1 MRLGLMIGYSGR
13 NMGSSIAQMTD
24 TEKMGMD
31 DNNGLPIAK
40 VQEAERLGYDSVW
53 TAEAWGS
60 DAVTPLAWIGAHTKK
75 IKLGTSIMQIPGRSP
90 ANTAMTA
97 MTLDELSGGRML
109 LGLGTSGPRVVEG
122 WHGQPFSKALTW
134 MREYV
139 TIVRTIIERE
149 EALEFEGTRY
159 QIPYKGPGST
169 GQGKKLKS
177 ILHGRPDIPIYVGAL
192 APKAQAQAGEIAD
205 GLLLTCYNPYAPDY
219 VVDNLKEGFQKSAKP
234 KDFNNFDVA
243 VTVPVV
249 IADDIEAA
257 MAPLKQQLGFYIG
270 GMGSRKKNFYKDF
283 LSASGFEAECQQIQ
297 DLWFDSSREEA
308 IAAVPDEMVDQL
320 YLVGPKDR
328 IRDRLQIWKESAV
341 GTLILGSHDVHTMR
355 VLAELMDS

>member
-1 MRLGLMIGYSGR
+1 MIGYSGR
-13 NMGSSIAQMTD
+13 EMGSSIAQMTD
-24 TEKMGMD
+24 TEKLGMD

-40 VQEAERLGYDSVW
+40 IQEAERLGYDSVW

-60 DAVTPLAWIGAHTKK
+60 DAVSPLAWIGAHTKT

-109 LGLGTSGPRVVEG
+109 LGLGTSGPQVVEG

-149 EALEFEGTRY
+149 QPLEFEGTRY

-177 ILHGRPDIPIYVGAL
+177 ILHGRPDIPIYIGAL
-192 APKAQAQAGEIAD
+192 APKAQAQAGELAD
-205 GLLLTCYNPYAPDY
+205 GLLLTAFNPYAPDY
-219 VVDNLKEGFQKSAKP
+219 VINNLQKGFDRR
-234 KDFNNFDVA
+234 KDARDFSNFDVA
-243 VTVPVV
+243 VSVPVV
-249 IADDIEAA
+249 ISDDLEEA

-270 GMGSRKKNFYKDF
+270 AMGSRTKNFYKDF
-283 LSASGFEAECQQIQ
+283 LAQSGFESECQVIQ
-297 DLWFDSSREEA
+297 DLWFEGDRAGA
-308 IAAVPDEMVDQL
+308 IAAVPDKMVDQL
-320 YLVGPKDR
+320 YLVGSKDR
-328 IRDRLQIWKESAV
+328 IRDRLQIWKESII
-341 GTLILGSHDVHTMR
+341 GTFILGSHDVETMR
-355 VLAELMDS
+355 VLAELMDD